1 MTRTGA
7 IIMRWDSTTRGRE
20 AAGFEAF
27 GGVLGYF
34 EELAKEGRIIGHRE
48 YFTLDG
54 SGTILLEG
62 LLPELHQI
70 VQEDEFMRQ
79 AVVGQSMVEGFSVEI
94 CAGGSD
100 QTIQELMAL
109 EMGTQQELGL
119 IP

>member
-1 MTRTGA
+1 MSRTGA
-7 IIMRWDSTTRGRE
+7 IIMRWEGTTRGRE

-27 GGVLGYF
+27 GNVLGYF

-48 YFTLDG
+48 YFALNG

-70 VQEDEFMRQ
+70 VQEDEFLRQ
-79 AVVGQSMVEGFSVEI
+79 AVVGQSMVEGFTVEV

-109 EMGTQQELGL
+109 EIGVQEKLGL
-119 IP
+119 F